1 MNIQLRRLLNS
12 YHNNFSRPSGNNA
25 PNCPW
30 PLRLFKWQK
39 LWVTLQQSLQIN
51 RIKVWASIRLGQFQ
65 QQMENAFSGLKND
78 NSLKSVNSI
87 SSTTLNVFN
96 TKRIDWKLPE
106 LSNCRLCSSFPQYF
120 WKENLRVKQATTW
133 WKTSDMPMIF
143 FIIPPYSIFYN
154 YWFPRF

>member
-1 MNIQLRRLLNS
+1 MAFPMLSRYSFAVISMKKSLAGLRFKLMNIQLRRVLNS
-12 YHNNFSRPSGNNA
+12 YHNNFSRPSGNNS

-30 PLRLFKWQK
+30 PLRLFKWQE

-78 NSLKSVNSI
+78 NSLKSVHSI

-96 TKRIDWKLPE
+96 TKRID
-106 LSNCRLCSSFPQYF
+106 
-120 WKENLRVKQATTW
+120 
-133 WKTSDMPMIF
+133 
-143 FIIPPYSIFYN
+143 
-154 YWFPRF
+154 

>member
-1 MNIQLRRLLNS
+1 MKKSLSGLRFKLMNIQLRRLLNS

-30 PLRLFKWQK
+30 PLRLFKWQE

-96 TKRIDWKLPE
+96 TKRID
-106 LSNCRLCSSFPQYF
+106 
-120 WKENLRVKQATTW
+120 
-133 WKTSDMPMIF
+133 
-143 FIIPPYSIFYN
+143 
-154 YWFPRF
+154 